1 MHERHDMRKMEPWA
15 LGITIV
21 IIVFLV
27 VTVVGTIILSREH
40 VNMVTP
46 DYYEKDRSYQ
56 QRYEMLERTK
66 QLAVKPTVTYDASTR
81 TCVLA
86 FADSSAVREVSG
98 EVHFFRASD
107 SRADV
112 ARTIALDAA
121 GTQRFSAAEL
131 AQGLWTVK
139 VNWSRTGLT
148 YYLEE
153 RIYVQ

>member
-1 MHERHDMRKMEPWA
+1 MRKMEPWA

-56 QRYEMLERTK
+56 QRYEMLERSK
-66 QLAVKPTVTYDASTR
+66 QLAVKPTITYDASTR
-81 TCVLA
+81 TCVLS
-86 FADSSAVREVSG
+86 FADSTASREVSG
-98 EVHFFRASD
+98 QVHFFRASD
-107 SRADV
+107 SRDDLV
-112 ARTIALDAA
+112 RQVALDAS
-121 GTQRFSAAEL
+121 GLQRFSTAEL
-131 AQGLWTVK
+131 AAGSWTVQLH
-139 VNWSRTGLT
+139 WTRAGLT
-148 YYLEE
+148 YYIEE

>member
-1 MHERHDMRKMEPWA
+1 MRKLEPWA
-15 LGITIV
+15 LGITV
-21 IIVFLV
+21 FIIVF
-27 VTVVGTIILSREH
+27 VVGTVVAVIILSQEH

-66 QLAVKPTVTYDASTR
+66 HLAVKPTITLDAATG

-86 FADSSAVREVSG
+86 FTDSSASREVSG
-98 EVHFFRASD
+98 EVHFFRSSD
-107 SRADV
+107 SRDDV
-112 ARTIALDAA
+112 VRPIALDAA
-121 GTQRFSAAEL
+121 GTQRLSVSDLAA
-131 AQGLWTVK
+131 GSWTVQLS
-139 VNWSRTGLT
+139 WTRGGLT